1 MCCTF
6 VPLFLWL
13 ILKSQAIFLDLLQ
26 FPSPCFKDALS
37 NNIAIFNSRRRR
49 GGNKKSKS
57 MAEENE
63 APSDPVVL
71 KRMTIQTP
79 GLMDHPPI
87 PVNELSD
94 RIRDMRAESNAKFT
108 QEYEVN
114 ADRSV
119 IFNHCT
125 ILVLPSQH
133 RRGGAGLILHFGVHF
148 SHYFKARLIAKSL
161 LWISV
166 FIHRAVFE

>member
-87 PVNELSD
+87 NVNELSD

-119 IFNHCT
+119 MRTRCAQNHIT
-125 ILVLPSQH
+125 QF
-133 RRGGAGLILHFGVHF
+133 LIIALSLFCLHNLAEV
-148 SHYFKARLIAKSL
+148 ALA
-161 LWISV
+161 
-166 FIHRAVFE
+166 

>member
-1 MCCTF
+1 MCCSF
-6 VPLFLWL
+6 VPAFLWL
-13 ILKSQAIFLDLLQ
+13 ILKSQAILLDPVQ

-57 MAEENE
+57 MAEEHE

-87 PVNELSD
+87 PVSELSD
-94 RIRDMRAESNAKFT
+94 RIRDMRADSNAKFT

-114 ADRSV
+114 AGRSV
-119 IFNHCT
+119 M
-125 ILVLPSQH
+125 
-133 RRGGAGLILHFGVHF
+133 R
-148 SHYFKARLIAKSL
+148 ARSAQNRITQ
-161 LWISV
+161 
-166 FIHRAVFE
+166 F

>member
-1 MCCTF
+1 MFCTF

-13 ILKSQAIFLDLLQ
+13 ILKSQAILLDLLQ

-37 NNIAIFNSRRRR
+37 NNVAIFNSRKRR

-119 IFNHCT
+119 MRARSAQNDITQF
-125 ILVLPSQH
+125 
-133 RRGGAGLILHFGVHF
+133 LIIALSLFCLHN
-148 SHYFKARLIAKSL
+148 IAEVAL
-161 LWISV
+161 
-166 FIHRAVFE
+166 A